1 MAGIITIFIGLGC
14 MCGGFLSG
22 VICDRFG
29 LLNAGRFI
37 LFFYFLSAV
46 ATFTAIY
53 EGFYEFVCF
62 VGFMWGCAYYF
73 F

>member
-1 MAGIITIFIGLGC
+1 

-22 VICDRFG
+22 VISDWFG
-29 LLNAGRFI
+29 LLNTGRFT

-46 ATFTAIY
+46 ATFAAIY
-53 EGFYEFVCF
+53 DGSYEFVCL
-62 VGFMWGCAYYF
+62 VGFMWGCSYYF